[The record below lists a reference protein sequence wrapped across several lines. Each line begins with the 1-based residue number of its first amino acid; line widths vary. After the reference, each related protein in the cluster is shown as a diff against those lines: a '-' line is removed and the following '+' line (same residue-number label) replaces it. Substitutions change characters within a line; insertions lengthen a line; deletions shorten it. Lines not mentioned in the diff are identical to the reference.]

1 MELRVVERD
10 AGAFQRGLAAGE
22 VEAVCRRAF
31 GEDVVPAVAVELGH
45 GAYNSVYRVE
55 LVGWDEPVVLRVAP
69 EEALQFGSERALM
82 RNEYASLPWLA
93 GIAGLMPRVLAVDW
107 SHEVVDRDWMI
118 QTCLPGIAAPE
129 QLGRYPR
136 AGRTTFFRQLGAIA
150 RTVHD
155 VRGPYFGRVDG
166 SGYASWSEVVISSF
180 TQIADDLER
189 AGLDAAD
196 VRKAAALADR
206 GRATLDAVQEPRLLT
221 GDLWTVN
228 CLLDADAPEPRISGV
243 LDFDR
248 TVFGDPAADWT
259 IRMARAKDDER
270 EAFWESYGA
279 LDRSPAA
286 TWRAAIYEARHLA
299 AIRLERHRLAE
310 PEAVRDSCDAMASA
324 LSAVAGDEFDAY
336 AQEADGAAQFELFE

>member
-1 MELRVVERD
+1 MELLQVGRD
-10 AGAFQRGLAAGE
+10 GGAFQRGLTAGQ

-31 GEDVVPAVAVELGH
+31 GKDIVPVQAVELGF

-55 LVGWDEPVVLRVAP
+55 LDGWDEPVVLRVAP
-69 EEALQFGSERALM
+69 EEGLQFGSERRLM
-82 RNEYASLPWLA
+82 RNEYASVPWLA
-93 GIAGLMPRVLAVDW
+93 GIADLMPRVLAVDW

-118 QTCLPGIAAPE
+118 QTCLPGIPAPE

-136 AGRTTFFRQLGAIA
+136 SGRTTFFRQLGAIA

-155 VRGPYFGRVDG
+155 VRGPQFGRVDG
-166 SGYASWSEVVISSF
+166 PGHASWSEVVIASF
-180 TQIADDLER
+180 TQIADDLEQ

-196 VRKAAALADR
+196 VREAAALADR
-206 GRATLDAVQEPRLLT
+206 GRATLDEVKDPRLLT

-228 CLLDADAPEPRISGV
+228 CLLDPSAPEARISGV

-248 TVFGDPAADWT
+248 TEFGDPAADWT
-259 IRMARAKDDER
+259 IRMAQAKDDER
-270 EAFWESYGA
+270 EAFWESYGD

-299 AIRLERHRLAE
+299 AIRLERHRLTK
-310 PEAVRDSCDAMASA
+310 PEAVRESYTAMAKV
-324 LSAVAGDEFDAY
+324 LSTVGRNELDAD
-336 AQEADGAAQFELFE
+336 A